1 MVLLQLK
8 QSNAAQNQ
16 RDFYRDFLSVY
27 NGDLDGT
34 PNNQCN
40 MFMTN

>member
-1 MVLLQLK
+1 MLLLQSI

-16 RDFYRDFLSVY
+16 RDFYRDFLSIY

-34 PNNQCN
+34 PNN
-40 MFMTN
+40 

>member
-8 QSNAAQNQ
+8 LSNAAQNQ
-16 RDFYRDFLSVY
+16 RDFYRDFFSIC

-40 MFMTN
+40 MFIVN